1 MSRFSQVAL
10 EPLNKKDPDNAEIL
24 REQKTLKLKDKEGRD
39 ISVGSKV
46 MLPNPKV
53 EGQVAFLDGE
63 DVIVR
68 LAPPHRKGPAN
79 EVLCLSKCG
88 RKPKP
93 PPKPKATKA
102 KVRFASPS
110 EEKPVRRGKSR
121 KNTKNTNNDERMA
134 FLLKALHLHN
144 QSRRKSRVPVNNKS
158 RAKSVK
164 PARSRIN
171 ENEND

>member
-1 MSRFSQVAL
+1 MSRFGQVAL
-10 EPLNKKDPDNAEIL
+10 EPLDKKNPENAEIL

-39 ISVGSKV
+39 VSVGSKV

-88 RKPKP
+88 RKPKAP
-93 PPKPKATKA
+93 AKPKTP
-102 KVRFASPS
+102 KVRFAEPS
-110 EEKPVRRGKSR
+110 EEKPARGKSR
-121 KNTKNTNNDERMA
+121 KNKKNTVNNERMA
-134 FLLKALHLHN
+134 FLLKALNLHN
-144 QSRRKSRVPVNNKS
+144 QSRRKSRAPPSENKKS

-164 PARSRIN
+164 PSKSRIN
-171 ENEND
+171 END

>member
-10 EPLNKKDPDNAEIL
+10 EPLDKNDPDNADIL

-39 ISVGSKV
+39 VSVGSKV
-46 MLPNPKV
+46 LLPNPKV
-53 EGQVAFLDGE
+53 EGHVAFLDGE
-63 DVIVR
+63 DVVVR

-79 EVLCLSKCG
+79 QVTCITKCG

-102 KVRFASPS
+102 TKVRFESASNERP
-110 EEKPVRRGKSR
+110 RRGKSR
-121 KNTKNTNNDERMA
+121 KNKNNDERMA

-144 QSRRKSRVPVNNKS
+144 QSRRKSRAVESKKS
-158 RAKSVK
+158 RTKSVK

-171 ENEND
+171 ESESE